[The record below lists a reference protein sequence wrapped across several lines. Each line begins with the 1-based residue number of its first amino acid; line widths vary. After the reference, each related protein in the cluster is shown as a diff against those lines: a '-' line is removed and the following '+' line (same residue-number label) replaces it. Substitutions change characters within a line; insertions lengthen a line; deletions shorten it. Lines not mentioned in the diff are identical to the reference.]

1 MESRELFRALT
12 GDAERLKDSVN
23 KTITVKEVETV
34 ETDKTI
40 AVFKTNDG
48 NLLVSSSKNVTQ
60 VVPLLKNMT
69 NQGTVDLFVVAND
82 IGNGKSTITVKL
94 KG

>member
-1 MESRELFRALT
+1 MENRELFRALT

-23 KTITVKEVETV
+23 KTITVKEVEMV
-34 ETDKTI
+34 ETDRPI
-40 AVFKTNDG
+40 AVFKTNEDK
-48 NLLVSSSKNVTQ
+48 LLVSSSKNVVQ

-69 NQGTVDLFVVAND
+69 NPGTVNLFVAAVD
-82 IGNGKSTITVKL
+82 IGNGKTTINVKL

>member
-1 MESRELFRALT
+1 MESKELFRALT

-48 NLLVSSSKNVTQ
+48 KLLVSSSKNVTQ

-69 NQGTVDLFVVAND
+69 NLGTVDLFVAATD
-82 IGNGKSTITVKL
+82 IGNGKSTIGVKL

>member
-1 MESRELFRALT
+1 METKELFRALT

-23 KTITVKEVETV
+23 KTVTVKEVETV

-40 AVFKTNDG
+40 AVLKTNEG
-48 NLLVSSSKNVTQ
+48 KLLVSSSKNVTQ

-69 NQGTVDLFVVAND
+69 SQGTVELFVTATE
-82 IGNGKSTITVKL
+82 IGNGKSTISVKL
-94 KG
+94 KE

>member
-1 MESRELFRALT
+1 MESKELFRALT

-23 KTITVKEVETV
+23 KTIAVKEVETV

-40 AVFKTNDG
+40 AVLKTNDG
-48 NLLVSSSKNVTQ
+48 KLLISSSRNVVQ
-60 VVPLLKNMT
+60 VIPLLKKM
-69 NQGTVDLFVVAND
+69 VELRPVELFVTATD
-82 IGNGKSTITVKL
+82 IGNGKSTLSVKL

>member
-1 MESRELFRALT
+1 MENRELFRAIT

-23 KTITVKEVETV
+23 KTITVKEVEMV
-34 ETDKTI
+34 ETDKPI
-40 AVFKTNDG
+40 AVFKTNEDK
-48 NLLVSSSKNVTQ
+48 LLVSSSKNVVQ

-69 NQGTVDLFVVAND
+69 NPGTVNLFVAAVD
-82 IGNGKSTITVKL
+82 IGNGKTTINVKL

>member
-1 MESRELFRALT
+1 MESKDLFRALT
-12 GDAERLKDSVN
+12 GDSERLKDSAN
-23 KTITVKEVETV
+23 KTITVKEVETT

-48 NLLVSSSKNVTQ
+48 KLLVSSSKNVTQ

-69 NQGTVDLFVVAND
+69 NQGTVDLFVTATD
-82 IGNGKSTITVKL
+82 IGNGKTTIGVKL

>member
-1 MESRELFRALT
+1 MESKEIFRALT
-12 GDAERLKDSVN
+12 GDAERLKDKVN

-40 AVFKTNDG
+40 AVFKTNDEK
-48 NLLVSSSKNVTQ
+48 LLVSSSKNVTR

-69 NQGTVDLFVVAND
+69 NHGAVDLFVTATD
-82 IGNGKSTITVKL
+82 IGNGKSTISVKL

>member
-1 MESRELFRALT
+1 MESKELFRALT

-40 AVFKTNDG
+40 AVFKTND
-48 NLLVSSSKNVTQ
+48 NKLLVSSSKNVTQ

-69 NQGTVDLFVVAND
+69 SHGTVELFVTATE
-82 IGNGKSTITVKL
+82 IGNGKSTIAVKL
-94 KG
+94 KE

>member
-1 MESRELFRALT
+1 MESKELFKALT

-40 AVFKTNDG
+40 AVFKTNDDK
-48 NLLVSSSKNVTQ
+48 LLVSSSKNVTN

-69 NQGTVDLFVVAND
+69 SHGPVDLFVTTVD
-82 IGNGKSTITVKL
+82 IGNGKSTINVKL

>member
-1 MESRELFRALT
+1 MESKELFRALT

-23 KTITVKEVETV
+23 KTITLKEVETV

-40 AVFKTNDG
+40 AVLKTNDG
-48 NLLVSSSKNVTQ
+48 KLLVSSSKNVTQ

-69 NQGTVDLFVVAND
+69 SQGTVDLFVTVID
-82 IGNGKSTITVKL
+82 IGNGKSTISVKL